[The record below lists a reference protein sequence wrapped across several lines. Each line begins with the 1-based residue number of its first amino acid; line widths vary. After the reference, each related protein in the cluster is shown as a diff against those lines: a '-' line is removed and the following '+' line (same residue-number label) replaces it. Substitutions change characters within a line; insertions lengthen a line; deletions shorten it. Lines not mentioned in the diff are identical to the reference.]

1 MALNTSI
8 KPGFSEKTI
17 LRKEPFGGLLFQTA
31 RGLSIEVN
39 PSGFELLSR
48 LNGKETLNSHRKRL
62 RSMSKIDNGSQ
73 VEDFVA
79 FLLMKGVLEDEGA
92 PPKVFDR
99 DKEECL
105 NKLHSPEIV
114 HFSITEQCNLD
125 CPHCYQSKGSAHE
138 PGLKDIERLFQKWSA
153 IGVCQVSLG
162 GGEPLLRRDVPRI
175 VRMARRNDFRVSL
188 TTNGTLVTDRCSS
201 DLLRAGLNQLQVSL
215 HGPKGIH
222 DNLAGRKVFDEAIR
236 GIDRSVQRGL
246 FVGINTLITRDL
258 LGRLDSF
265 LTEVDSHGVRHVNFI
280 RPKLGR
286 RNRQWYSTH
295 CLSLETFR
303 ELRDV
308 FERCVSEFSHMVFT
322 HDCSLVQLYKDE
334 SPGFLISQGIYGCNA
349 WKRIAY
355 VDSDLNVHG
364 CSHAANH
371 YPAGGN
377 LGIQSMEEIWDANF
391 ISNELP
397 ISCETG
403 GCTIEGLCSP
413 CTAISKSEVEYCG

>member
-138 PGLKDIERLFQKWSA
+138 PGLKDIERLFQEWSA

-201 DLLRAGLNQLQVSL
+201 DLLRAGLNQLQISL
-215 HGPKGIH
+215 HGPEEIH
-222 DNLAGRKVFDEAIR
+222 NDLAGRKVFDEVVR
-236 GIDRSVQRGL
+236 GVDCSVQKGL
-246 FVGINTLITRDL
+246 FVGINTLITEGL
-258 LGRLDSF
+258 LGCLDSF
-265 LTEVDSHGVRHVNFI
+265 LADMESRGVRHMNFI

-286 RNRQWYSTH
+286 HNQQWYSNYG
-295 CLSLETFR
+295 LAFR
-303 ELRDV
+303 TYRRLKDV
-308 FERCVSEFSHMVFT
+308 FETCAKDFSRMAFT
-322 HDCSLVQLYKDE
+322 HDCSLVQLYNSEPPE
-334 SPGFLISQGIYGCNA
+334 SLIGRGVYGCSA
-349 WKRIAY
+349 WKRIVY
-355 VDSDLNVHG
+355 VDSALNVHG

-371 YPAGGN
+371 IPAGGN
-377 LGIQSMEEIWDANF
+377 LGIQSMEEVWDGNF
-391 ISNELP
+391 LPNELP
-397 ISCETG
+397 LSCETRR
-403 GCTIEGLCSP
+403 CTIRGICSP
-413 CTAISKSEVEYCG
+413 CPSISRNEVEYCV